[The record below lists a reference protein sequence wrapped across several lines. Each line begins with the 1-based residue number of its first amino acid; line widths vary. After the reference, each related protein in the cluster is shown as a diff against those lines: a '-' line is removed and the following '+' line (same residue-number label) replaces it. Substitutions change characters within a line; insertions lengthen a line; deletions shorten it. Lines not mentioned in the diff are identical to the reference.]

1 MFNKIAKI
9 AVMTCLCAFTLVA
22 TEYKWDNSPKD
33 SAALKEKVTAASKEF
48 NWAIRKIASS
58 RLTKAT
64 APYQTIELTID
75 GDRVAFSRNG
85 KDRVET
91 TFGATPAK
99 WFEDTKVT
107 FEKLADGQVKQNFL
121 AEDGRREFLY
131 KFEEDGSLAVTI
143 SLFSEKLKAP
153 IVYQLKYL
161 PVKK

>member
-1 MFNKIAKI
+1 MKKLALLL
-9 AVMTCLCAFTLVA
+9 CLFALTLFGA
-22 TEYKWDNSPKD
+22 EYQWDNSPKD
-33 SAALKEKVTAASKEF
+33 AAALKEKVALASKSF

-75 GDRVAFSRNG
+75 GDRVTFSRNG
-85 KDRVET
+85 KDRVTT
-91 TFGATPAK
+91 TFGAAPVK

-107 FEKLADGQVKQNFL
+107 FEKLADGQVRQNFL

-131 KFEEDGSLAVTI
+131 KFGEEGSLAVTI
-143 SLFSEKLKAP
+143 TLHSEKLSGP
-153 IVYQLKYL
+153 LSYHLKYT

>member
-1 MFNKIAKI
+1 MTKILAI
-9 AVMTCLCAFTLVA
+9 LCLCAITIGA

-33 SAALKEKVTAASKEF
+33 TAALKEKVAVASKEF

-64 APYQTIELTID
+64 APYQTIELAVEEN
-75 GDRVAFSRNG
+75 RVVFSRNG
-85 KDRVET
+85 ANRIET
-91 TFGATPAK
+91 TFGAAPVK

-107 FEKLADGQVKQNFL
+107 FEKLEDGRVKQSFL

-131 KFEEDGSLAVTI
+131 KFEEDGSLTVTI

-153 IVYQLKYL
+153 LSYQLKYQ

>member
-1 MFNKIAKI
+1 MKFLATLLCIF
-9 AVMTCLCAFTLVA
+9 AVTSFAA
-22 TEYKWDNSPKD
+22 EYQWDNSPKD
-33 SAALKEKVTAASKEF
+33 AAALKEKVAIASKEF

-64 APYQTIELTID
+64 TPYQNIELAID

-85 KDRVET
+85 KNRVET
-91 TFGATPAK
+91 TFGAAPVK

-131 KFEEDGSLAVTI
+131 NFAEDGSLAVTI
-143 SLFSEKLKAP
+143 SLFSEKLAKP